1 MENMVPETL
10 GTAVFLMTS
19 MVIGGTELVKRLF
32 DRDWRAAVII
42 VVSTIIGAVGGTL
55 LIPAVGIVSGIVIGL
70 SASGVVTGLQKVG
83 DWNHVLR
90 K

>member
-10 GTAVFLMTS
+10 GTAVFLLTS

-55 LIPAVGIVSGIVIGL
+55 LIPAIGIVGGIVIGL